1 MSHENPVLI
10 ASENI
15 PTIWGGMAG
24 KLLAG
29 LQLAAHGEL
38 TLAGIHAAL
47 CEGSNQLW
55 IYHNEMD
62 VQAWM
67 VTSIADYGSL
77 KRLRLLLMGGEQLD
91 KWLGHI
97 DIVERWAI
105 SLGCTEA
112 EAWVR
117 PGLRKKLDKFKYAKA
132 YEVVLKKLEVK
143 ASN

>member
-1 MSHENPVLI
+1 
-10 ASENI
+10 
-15 PTIWGGMAG
+15 
-24 KLLAG
+24 
-29 LQLAAHGEL
+29 
-38 TLAGIHAAL
+38 
-47 CEGSNQLW
+47 
-55 IYHNEMD
+55 
-62 VQAWM
+62 
-67 VTSIADYGSL
+67 
-77 KRLRLLLMGGEQLD
+77 MGGEQLD